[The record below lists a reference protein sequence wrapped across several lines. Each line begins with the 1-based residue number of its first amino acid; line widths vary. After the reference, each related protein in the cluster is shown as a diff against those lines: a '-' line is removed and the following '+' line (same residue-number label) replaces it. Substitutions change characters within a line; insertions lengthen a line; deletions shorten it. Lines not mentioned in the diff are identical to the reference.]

1 MVQSFTCAGKPS
13 TTLESNYCVASIPI
27 AEESVWGMGRVSRE
41 PKMFELAWTLLI
53 GAVAGGIAR
62 YALPGRT
69 PGGRV
74 VSVMVGL
81 AGAFLAAY
89 LGDRFGWYR
98 QGEADG
104 IIMCAVGAIVTLAI
118 FRFLSGT
125 TAGSGGRENYDL

>member
-1 MVQSFTCAGKPS
+1 MDGKAEYNAGIELTRHSQSRQRKNRSGAVKDLPG
-13 TTLESNYCVASIPI
+13 V
-27 AEESVWGMGRVSRE
+27 

-62 YALPGRT
+62 YALPGRN
-69 PGGRV
+69 PGGLV

-104 IIMCAVGAIVTLAI
+104 IIMGAVGAIVTLAV